1 MKLKKENKFYLILGL
16 LFCMY
21 SCTYKSSKDII
32 TGKWWYKSITRNDT
46 IIPITETDFFEL
58 NQDSTFQY
66 QVSFLNK
73 DMQGNWEL
81 KSDTLILNYQN
92 PNTTRKFYVEYL
104 SEFQF
109 KLNEGNMQFEFTKD

>member
-16 LFCMY
+16 LICMY
-21 SCTYKSSKDII
+21 SCTYKSSKDLI

-58 NQDSTFQY
+58 NQDSTFHY

>member
-46 IIPITETDFFEL
+46 FIPITETDFFEL

>member
-1 MKLKKENKFYLILGL
+1 
-16 LFCMY
+16 
-21 SCTYKSSKDII
+21 
-32 TGKWWYKSITRNDT
+32 
-46 IIPITETDFFEL
+46 
-58 NQDSTFQY
+58 
-66 QVSFLNK
+66 
-73 DMQGNWEL
+73 MQGNWEL

>member
-1 MKLKKENKFYLILGL
+1 M
-16 LFCMY
+16 
-21 SCTYKSSKDII
+21 
-32 TGKWWYKSITRNDT
+32 RNDT
-46 IIPITETDFFEL
+46 FIPITETDYFEL
-58 NQDSTFQY
+58 NKDSSFQY

-81 KSDTLILNYQN
+81 KSDTLILNYHN

-109 KLNEGNMQFEFTKD
+109 KLREGNMQFEFTKE